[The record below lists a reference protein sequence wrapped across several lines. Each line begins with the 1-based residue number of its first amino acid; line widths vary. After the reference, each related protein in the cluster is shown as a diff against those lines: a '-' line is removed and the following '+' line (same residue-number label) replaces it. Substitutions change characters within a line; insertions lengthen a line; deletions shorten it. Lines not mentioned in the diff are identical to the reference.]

1 VHKIVSKKIEYKKVY
16 GGVLQGVKKNQLSFT
31 VSTMAFN
38 LTNDG
43 YNELIA
49 NTINGKLPSC
59 LCKRSSDNFINA
71 LLGKG
76 CKQM

>member
-1 VHKIVSKKIEYKKVY
+1 M
-16 GGVLQGVKKNQLSFT
+16 
-31 VSTMAFN
+31 MAFN

-59 LCKRSSDNFINA
+59 LCKPSSDNFINA